1 MELIIL
7 PIEVSDSEKL
17 RAIYCT
23 PENEPITIKIDHAKD
38 ASNFAAI
45 KRMYQELGV
54 EDLDQSRIFKLG
66 KIDKDICFAVNIS
79 GIKNDTDLTRIPFY
93 KVMQGDY
100 SNSKLLAAS
109 FLTISYFA

>member
-17 RAIYCT
+17 RAVYCT
-23 PENEPITIKIDHAKD
+23 EEKCPISIKIDHAKD
-38 ASNFAAI
+38 ASSFSAI

-66 KIDKDICFAVNIS
+66 KIDKDICFAVNVT
-79 GIKNDTDLTRIPFY
+79 GLDTAKDLTRVPFY
-93 KVMQGDY
+93 KIMQGDY

>member
-1 MELIIL
+1 VELIIL
-7 PIEVSDSEKL
+7 PIEVSDSEKI

-23 PENEPITIKIDHAKD
+23 SNGEPVTIKIDHAKD
-38 ASNFAAI
+38 ASSFSAI

-54 EDLDQSRIFKLG
+54 EDLEQSRIFKLG
-66 KIDKDICFAVNIS
+66 KIDKDLCFAVNIS
-79 GIKNDTDLTRIPFY
+79 GLKTDSDLTRVPFY
-93 KVMQGDY
+93 KVMQGEH

>member
-7 PIEVSDSEKL
+7 PIEVSDSDKL

-23 PENEPITIKIDHAKD
+23 AEGEPVTIKIDHAKD
-38 ASNFAAI
+38 ASKFSAI

-54 EDLDQSRIFKLG
+54 EDLEQSRIFKLG
-66 KIDKDICFAVNIS
+66 NIDKDICFAVNVS
-79 GIKNDTDLTRIPFY
+79 GLNTTDELTRVPFY
-93 KVMQGDY
+93 KVMQGEY

>member
-38 ASNFAAI
+38 VSNFAAI

-79 GIKNDTDLTRIPFY
+79 GLKPESELTRVPFY
-93 KVMQGDY
+93 KIMQGDY
-100 SNSKLLAAS
+100 SNSKLLSAS

>member
-1 MELIIL
+1 VELIIL

-23 PENEPITIKIDHAKD
+23 PEAEPVTIKIDHAKD
-38 ASNFAAI
+38 ASSFSAI

-54 EDLDQSRIFKLG
+54 EDLEQSRIFKLG
-66 KIDKDICFAVNIS
+66 NIDKDMCFAVNIS
-79 GIKNDTDLTRIPFY
+79 GLQHDSDLTRVPFY
-93 KVMQGDY
+93 KVMQGEY